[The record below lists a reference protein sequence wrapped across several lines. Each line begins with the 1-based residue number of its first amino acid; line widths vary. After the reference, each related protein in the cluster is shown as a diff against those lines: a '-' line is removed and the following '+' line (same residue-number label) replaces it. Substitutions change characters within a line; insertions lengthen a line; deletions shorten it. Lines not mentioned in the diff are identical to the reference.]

1 MLCLEKERELKKR
14 EVILIGV
21 VLSLALIGFLVISL
35 LQKETGSA
43 AIVTVD
49 GEEYGRYA
57 LSQKEQ
63 IVIDTDWGHNVLV
76 VSGEGIYMQ
85 EADCPDQICV
95 HKGEIQMEHETIVCL
110 PHRIVVE
117 IRSDI

>member
-1 MLCLEKERELKKR
+1 MKKR
-14 EVILIGV
+14 EGILIGV
-21 VLSLALIGFLVISL
+21 ILVLALAGFLVIGL
-35 LQKETGSA
+35 LGKETGSV

-57 LSQKEQ
+57 LNQEER
-63 IVIDTDWGHNVLV
+63 IVLDTDWGHNVLV
-76 VSGEGIYMQ
+76 VSGEGIYME

-95 HKGEIQMEHETIVCL
+95 HQGEISMELETIVCL

-117 IRSDI
+117 IQSVR